1 MPPDIPPEEVEF
13 VRIDRALITCAF
25 DALAAAENNGLRVIT
40 VESCTGGL
48 LATVLTDIPGAS
60 QYYEGGFVTYTPE
73 HKAEALSLDLDFIRR
88 HGTVS
93 PEVTIALAE
102 AALRHS
108 RADIALSVTGVA
120 GPDKDEKGNPV
131 GLVHLACARHGCPT
145 EHIEHRFGDI
155 GRAQIRYGAAEKAL
169 NLLRQI
175 ATEAPSRK
183 NA

>member
-25 DALAAAENNGLRVIT
+25 HALAAAEDNGLRVIT

-60 QYYEGGFVTYTPE
+60 DFYDGGFVTYTPE
-73 HKAEALSLDLDFIRR
+73 QKADALSLDLDFIRR

-93 PEVTIALAE
+93 PEVTTALAE
-102 AALRHS
+102 AALHHS
-108 RADIALSVTGVA
+108 RADIALAVTGVA

-131 GLVHLACARHGCPT
+131 GLVYIACARRGHET
-145 EHIEHRFGDI
+145 QLLEHRFGDI
-155 GRAQIRYGAAEKAL
+155 GRAQVRYGAAEKAL
-169 NLLRQI
+169 SLLRHI
-175 ATEAPSRK
+175 ATEARPR
-183 NA
+183 ATA